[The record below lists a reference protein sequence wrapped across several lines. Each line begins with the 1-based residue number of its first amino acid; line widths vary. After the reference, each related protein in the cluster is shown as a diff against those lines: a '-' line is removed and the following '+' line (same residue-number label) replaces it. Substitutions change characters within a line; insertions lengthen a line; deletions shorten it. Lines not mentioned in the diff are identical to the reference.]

1 MDLNVKRANQL
12 LEQMTLDE
20 KLAQIGSYWAYEL
33 QTRGE
38 MDWDKVADKLHNG
51 IGQITRLAGAST
63 NAPLQAAQ
71 TANRLQKFLVEE
83 TRLGIPA
90 ILHEECCLGALM
102 LGGTIYPQMLG
113 LASTFRPQLA
123 EAMTTEIRS
132 QLLAI
137 GARQGLAPVLDVAR
151 DPRWG
156 RIEETFGE
164 DPTLVSH
171 FGAAYIRGL
180 QSDDLSQGVAATAK
194 HFIGH
199 SLSERG
205 LNCAP
210 VHAGLHEL
218 HEVFMMPFQAAI
230 RDADLASV
238 MNSYPELDG
247 EVVASSRYF
256 LTELLRGRLGFDGLL
271 VSDYE
276 AISMLYD
283 YHFIAATPAEA
294 AALAL
299 NAGIEVELPAAVCYG
314 QPLKDALERGDVNLE
329 TIDNAVRSHLTLKS
343 RLGLFDSPYVDEG
356 RALEVFDTAKQRE
369 LAREIARQSMV
380 LLKNNGLLP
389 LKEDIRTLAVIGPNA
404 DSGRNLMGDY
414 CYKAMADLV
423 GLQGPPDHAFTPEN
437 LAGVKPH
444 EVRMIT
450 ILEGVRSLAPAGID
464 VRYAKGCEVMS
475 DDRSGFAEA
484 VTLATE
490 ADAVVLVL
498 GDKSG
503 LTPDCSMGETRD
515 SATLQLP
522 GVQPELAEAILAAGK
537 PVVVVLVNGRPYA
550 IPRLAE
556 SADAI
561 LEAWLPGEE
570 GGPAVAEVLF
580 GEANPGGKLPVTFP
594 RSVGQLPL
602 VYNAKPSGMKSN
614 WYIDYSDETVEPL
627 YPFGHGLS
635 YTSFE
640 YGDLTVSPTRATVGE
655 SVSVSMQVRNIGA
668 VTGDEVVQLYTHQI
682 TASTPRPLRELRGY
696 RRVTLQPGETRR
708 VTFALPVDQ
717 LAFYDRS
724 LQLHLEPGEVE
735 VLMGGS
741 SEDIRLSGI
750 FEIAGE
756 GHMPVEDRVY
766 VCPVRVDREGPD
778 QD

>member
-1 MDLNVKRANQL
+1 MDLNEKRANEL

-20 KLAQIGSYWAYEL
+20 KLAQIGSFWVYEL

-38 MDWDKVADKLHNG
+38 MDWDKVAERLSEG
-51 IGQITRLAGAST
+51 IGQITRPAGAST
-63 NAPLQAAQ
+63 NAPQAAAR

-90 ILHEECCLGALM
+90 ILHEECCLGALV

-113 LASTFRPQLA
+113 LASTFRPRLA
-123 EAMTTEIRS
+123 EAMATEIRA
-132 QLLAI
+132 QMLAI

-180 QSDDLSQGVAATAK
+180 HSDDLAQGVAATAK

-210 VHAGLHEL
+210 VHAGLREL
-218 HEVFMMPFQAAI
+218 HEVFMLPFQAAI
-230 RDADLASV
+230 RDAGLASV
-238 MNSYPELDG
+238 MNSYPDLDG
-247 EVVASSRYF
+247 EVVAASRYF
-256 LTELLRGRLGFDGLL
+256 LTELLRDGLGFEGLL

-276 AISMLYD
+276 AVSMLYD
-283 YHFIAATPAEA
+283 FHFVAGSHREA

-299 NAGIEVELPAAVCYG
+299 NAGIEVELPTTVCYG
-314 QPLKDALERGDVNLE
+314 RALKDALERGDVDLAMIN
-329 TIDNAVRSHLTLKS
+329 DAVRSHLTLKS
-343 RLGLFDSPYVDEG
+343 RLGLFDDPYVDEG
-356 RALEVFDTAKQRE
+356 RAVEVFDTPKQRE

-380 LLKNNGLLP
+380 LLKNDGLLP
-389 LKEDIRTLAVIGPNA
+389 LKGDIQTLAVIGPNA

-414 CYKAMADLV
+414 CYDAMANLV
-423 GLQGPPDHAFTPEN
+423 RLQGPPDHAFTPEN
-437 LAGVKPH
+437 LAGIKPH
-444 EVRMIT
+444 EVRMVT
-450 ILEGVRSLAPAGID
+450 VLEGIRSAAPKGAE
-464 VRYAKGCEVMS
+464 VRYAKGCEVMGE
-475 DDRSGFAEA
+475 DRSGFAEA
-484 VTLATE
+484 VALAGE

-515 SATLQLP
+515 SATLRLP
-522 GVQPELAEAILAAGK
+522 GVQAELAEAVLALGK
-537 PVVVVLVNGRPYA
+537 PVVVVLVSGRPYA
-550 IPRLAE
+550 IPELAE
-556 SADAI
+556 GADAI
-561 LEAWLPGEE
+561 LAAWLPGEE

-580 GEANPGGKLPVTFP
+580 GAVNPGGKLPITFP
-594 RSVGQLPL
+594 RAVGQLPL
-602 VYNAKPSGMKSN
+602 VYNDKPSGMKSN
-614 WYIDYSDETVEPL
+614 WYIDYTDETVEPL

-640 YGDLTVSPTRATVGE
+640 YSDLTVNPDRATVGE
-655 SVSVSMQVRNIGA
+655 SISVSMQIRNTGEVA
-668 VTGDEVVQLYTHQI
+668 GDEVIQFYTHQI

-696 RRVTLQPGETRR
+696 RRVTLEPGETRR
-708 VTFALPVDQ
+708 VTFDLPVDQ

-724 LQLHLEPGEVE
+724 LRLHLEPGEVE
-735 VLMGGS
+735 ALVGSS
-741 SEDIRLSGI
+741 SEDIRLSAI
-750 FEIAGE
+750 FEITGE
-756 GHMPVEDRVY
+756 GQLPVMDRVY
-766 VCPVRVDREGPD
+766 DCPVRIE
-778 QD
+778 